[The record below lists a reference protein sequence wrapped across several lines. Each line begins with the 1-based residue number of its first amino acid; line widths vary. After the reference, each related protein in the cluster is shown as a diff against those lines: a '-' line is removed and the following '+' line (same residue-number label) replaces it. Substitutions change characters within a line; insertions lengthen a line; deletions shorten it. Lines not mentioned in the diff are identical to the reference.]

1 MSSAATIV
9 IPLFAQHDPWLER
22 SVRSALEQTV
32 PAEVIVVTGP
42 ATPAGNLAVLDAAR
56 RRARARLVVT
66 RERRPGFAAAINT
79 GVGLARTDRVGLLLS
94 DDWLDAAAVE
104 ACLPLDA
111 DVVATG
117 LRSVGDDGVELPH
130 LARPLSAEAYAGRD
144 TFERKAAYLTHFFL
158 FRRSALLDAGGL
170 DETLGEAPGID
181 DYDLIW
187 TLLERGAS
195 VAIAEGPRY
204 NYRVHERTRLTLRS
218 PEDQTRTLRRI
229 LAKHGVTGAE
239 QDRLVAEQAR
249 WFGRSELV
257 VEGER

>member
-9 IPLFAQHDPWLER
+9 VPLLAQHDPWLER
-22 SVRSALEQTV
+22 SVQSALEQTV
-32 PAEVIVVTGP
+32 ASEVIVVTGP

-56 RRARARLVVT
+56 RRSPARLVVV
-66 RERRPGFAAAINT
+66 REQRPGFAAAINT
-79 GVGLARTDRVGLLLS
+79 GVGLTRTDRVGLLLS

-104 ACLPLDA
+104 ACLAHDA
-111 DVVATG
+111 DVVAAG
-117 LRSVGDDGVELPH
+117 LRSVDDDGVELPR
-130 LARPLSAEAYAGRD
+130 LSRPLSAAEYARRD
-144 TFERKAAYLTHFFL
+144 TLERKAAYLTHFFL
-158 FRRSALLDAGGL
+158 FRRPALLDAGGL
-170 DETLGEAPGID
+170 DETLGDAPGID

-218 PEDQTRTLRRI
+218 SEEQTRTLRRI
-229 LAKHGVTGAE
+229 LAKHGVTGPE
-239 QDRLVAEQAR
+239 QERLVVDQAR

-257 VEGER
+257 VEDER